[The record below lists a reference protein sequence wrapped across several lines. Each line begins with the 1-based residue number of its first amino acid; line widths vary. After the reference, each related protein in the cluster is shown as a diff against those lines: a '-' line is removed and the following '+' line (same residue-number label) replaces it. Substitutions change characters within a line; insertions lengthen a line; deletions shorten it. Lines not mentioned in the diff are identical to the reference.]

1 MVGERTAVPL
11 VYSRNKLVVVVARSP
26 LDSHF
31 EHALLTTILPKP
43 RTQGGREV
51 NGTTFKTSYKVQ

>member
-11 VYSRNKLVVVVARSP
+11 VYSRDKLVVVARSP

-51 NGTTFKTSYKVQ
+51 NGTIFKTSYKVQ